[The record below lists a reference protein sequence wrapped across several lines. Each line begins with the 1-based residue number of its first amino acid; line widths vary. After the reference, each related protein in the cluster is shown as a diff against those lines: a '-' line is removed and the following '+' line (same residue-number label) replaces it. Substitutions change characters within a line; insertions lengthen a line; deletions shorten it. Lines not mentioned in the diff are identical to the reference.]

1 MLSRRALF
9 RMIAAVGFGSIFR
22 IKAVDAPPLLSG
34 RNTSRMLGSPR
45 LENSLVEVPQG
56 LDAHLRTLMQW
67 EELRC
72 GLDGGELVRRYT
84 SLDKVTEQ
92 MLPPERLRGRCP
104 FCPTH
109 FDSFLVYYDTNSFYC
124 EECGAEG
131 TIVDFYARME
141 GISYG
146 EALSRLLNLLDSKQ
160 LKERFR

>member
-9 RMIAAVGFGSIFR
+9 RMIVAVGFGSIFR
-22 IKAVDAPPLLSG
+22 TKAVDAPSLLSG
-34 RNTSRMLGSPR
+34 CNTNRMSDDSCLQ
-45 LENSLVEVPQG
+45 NSLVEEPQE
-56 LDAHLRTLMQW
+56 LDAHLRALMQW

-84 SLDKVTEQ
+84 SLDEVTEQ
-92 MLPPERLRGRCP
+92 MLPSERLRGRCP

-109 FDSFLVYYDTNSFYC
+109 FDSFLVYYDTNTFYC

-141 GISYG
+141 GIPYG
-146 EALSRLLNLLDSKQ
+146 EALAHLLNLLDSKQ

>member
-22 IKAVDAPPLLSG
+22 TKAVNAPPLLSG
-34 RNTSRMLGSPR
+34 RNTNRMSDASCP
-45 LENSLVEVPQG
+45 ENSLVEVPQG
-56 LDAHLRTLMQW
+56 LDAHLRALMQW

-72 GLDGGELVRRYT
+72 GLDGAELVRRYT
-84 SLDKVTEQ
+84 LLDEVTER

-104 FCPTH
+104 FCPTR

-124 EECGAEG
+124 EECEAEG

-141 GISYG
+141 GIPYR
-146 EALSRLLNLLDSKQ
+146 EALSHLLNLLDSNQ
-160 LKERFR
+160 LKGRFR